1 MDIPVSPGSTDAP
14 RPQHELEV
22 PGPSCSKTIEDD
34 DAYTTDPLYT
44 SASEVTLG
52 TLDTA
57 PQGSVNANPDSDSE
71 LSTCSTFSFSSVK
84 TRTRIIKAPG
94 RYAKATMSTE
104 SKLDELHRRMRT
116 FKGPRD
122 PLHASMIRLIDL
134 LSEVDG
140 KLSKT
145 EMRNLMLPMK
155 MNLQDQ
161 EAVLNKVYS
170 KYHNIC
176 KHLDL

>member
-1 MDIPVSPGSTDAP
+1 MV
-14 RPQHELEV
+14 
-22 PGPSCSKTIEDD
+22 
-34 DAYTTDPLYT
+34 
-44 SASEVTLG
+44 
-52 TLDTA
+52 
-57 PQGSVNANPDSDSE
+57 
-71 LSTCSTFSFSSVK
+71 
-84 TRTRIIKAPG
+84 
-94 RYAKATMSTE
+94 
-104 SKLDELHRRMRT
+104 LDELHRRMRT

-122 PLHASMIRLIDL
+122 PMHASMIRLIDL
-134 LSEVDG
+134 LSKVDG

-170 KYHNIC
+170 EYHNIC